1 VNSGASTLAQRVG
14 TPAREHHQSLFRRG
28 SDDLELALL
37 ALHGAQEMEE
47 FWKGARRV
55 LHAALPLDFICMC
68 LRPFALM
75 PSTVFRERAPFASE
89 AEFQRF
95 QEVSPIQA
103 YLSVR
108 PGTLFVRMSDTLTDK
123 ELLRSE
129 FYRRFMQPFGD
140 RYFLCLNFWQNGLFQ
155 GLIGLHRTA
164 AQRDFTDADMALISR
179 LHPHFDTVLQRIMSL
194 HRERAVRISLEKLL
208 VNLPIATVVLDWDLR
223 VASHNRSAVEAC
235 AVWNLGPERAARE
248 KCREEFR
255 VPAPLMAYCASFKA
269 SWNPCLHRLC
279 PLTSDAG
286 VFFPH
291 ETQVGLRASINLLQL
306 DAAALSMPMF
316 LIRFEDHRTA
326 RRDQLESPSLVGL
339 LGRLSLREREV
350 AQWVGQGCSN
360 DEVAQQLGKSVLT
373 VKRQLRSIYQKLGIA
388 NRGRLT
394 ALLR

>member
-1 VNSGASTLAQRVG
+1 M
-14 TPAREHHQSLFRRG
+14 
-28 SDDLELALL
+28 D
-37 ALHGAQEMEE
+37 E
-47 FWKGARRV
+47 FWVAARGM

-89 AEFQRF
+89 EEFQRF
-95 QEVSPIQA
+95 QEVSPIGV

-108 PGTLFVRMSDTLTDK
+108 PGTLSVRLSDIVTDK

-129 FYRRFMQPFGD
+129 FYQRFMQPFGD

-164 AQRDFTDADMALISR
+164 AQRDFTDADMALITQ
-179 LHPHFDTVLQRIMSL
+179 LHPHFDTVLQRILSL

-223 VASHNRSAVEAC
+223 IASHNRSAVEAC

-248 KCREEFR
+248 NCRGEFR
-255 VPAPLMAYCASFKA
+255 IPAPLMAYCANFKA
-269 SWNPCLHRLC
+269 SWNPCLHRMC
-279 PLTSDAG
+279 PLTSASG
-286 VFFPH
+286 VYFAH
-291 ETQVGLRASINLLQL
+291 ENQAGLRASINLLQL

-316 LIRFEDHRTA
+316 LIRFEDHRPA
-326 RRDQLESPSLVGL
+326 PADRLESPASVGL

-350 AQWVGQGCSN
+350 AQLVGQGYSN
-360 DEVAQQLGKSVLT
+360 DEVAQRLGKSVLT
-373 VKRQLRSIYQKLGIA
+373 VKRQLRSIYQKLNIA

-394 ALLR
+394 VLLR